1 MTKTAVGREHSTIQT
16 LETASLSSR
25 HVDLAVRGM
34 ARLRHDPRRVVTEL
48 FVPGEELPGSVSR
61 AAMVFERIMALDDDA
76 VDRAYTRTSADFAAR
91 HRDLE
96 ETFAEHSETVG
107 HRIARGPRVSDQRR
121 LLIGAYFTRE
131 YAIEAAALTNPS
143 MVEHPDQ
150 SDLDPGYLRF
160 VLSAR
165 AIGEGHLSCVEF
177 RTGVVGPDGTVALD
191 VPSRF
196 ARTGRPHASPHD
208 RGFFES
214 ALADAGD
221 DNEIHAYLH
230 HRLPA
235 QFTDADLEHVLAELP
250 SSLAARNGAHAAIER
265 IRLVAACEY
274 MLQFPQDTDLSE
286 RVLRP
291 ISSTDSRGME
301 DARFVRFTGPDGVA
315 GYRATYNAF
324 DGLTTAPQ
332 LIETADLR
340 TFHISP
346 LLGPA
351 ARNKGMALFPRL
363 INGVHMAL
371 SRWDRE
377 STSVATSA
385 DGHVWGDAQPLT
397 RAELSWDLV
406 QRGNCGSPIETPEG
420 WLVLTHGVGPMRV
433 YGIGAMLLDLEDP
446 RKVVSS
452 LDEPLLTPDADERDG
467 YVPNVVYSCG
477 AIRHGENLVIPY
489 GFSDVG
495 IGFATVRIPDLINHM
510 RTG

>member
-1 MTKTAVGREHSTIQT
+1 MIPTLDAASHSSPQ
-16 LETASLSSR
+16 A
-25 HVDLAVRGM
+25 DLAVRGQ

-76 VDRAYTRTSADFAAR
+76 VDRAYTRTVADFTAR
-91 HRDLE
+91 HRNLE

-107 HRIARGPRVSDQRR
+107 HRIARGARVSDQRR

-143 MVEHPDQ
+143 MIEHPDQ
-150 SDLDPGYLRF
+150 SDLGPGHLRF

-177 RTGVVGPDGTVALD
+177 RTGVIGPDGTVSLD
-191 VPSRF
+191 DPSRF
-196 ARTGRPHASPHD
+196 ARTGRSRAPVYD
-208 RGFFES
+208 RRFFES
-214 ALADAGD
+214 GLAEAGD
-221 DNEIHAYLH
+221 DNEVHAYLRQ
-230 HRLPA
+230 RLPV
-235 QFTDADLEHVLAELP
+235 QFTDTDLDHVLAELP
-250 SSLAARNGAHAAIER
+250 SSLMVRNGAHAAIDSVHR
-265 IRLVAACEY
+265 IAACQY
-274 MLQFPQDTDLSE
+274 MLEFPQDTDLSE

-291 ISSTDSRGME
+291 ISPTDSRGME

-315 GYRATYNAF
+315 DYRATYNAF

-340 TFHISP
+340 TFRISP

-363 INGVHMAL
+363 IDGVHMAL

-385 DGHVWGDAQPLT
+385 DGHVWGDAQPLI
-397 RAELSWDLV
+397 RPEQSWDLV

-433 YGIGAMLLDLEDP
+433 YGIGAILLDLEDP
-446 RKVVSS
+446 RKVLGG
-452 LDEPLLTPDADERDG
+452 LDGPLLTPDADERDG

-495 IGFATVRIPDLINHM
+495 ISFATARLPDLIDRM

>member
-1 MTKTAVGREHSTIQT
+1 MIPT
-16 LETASLSSR
+16 LDAASHSSR
-25 HVDLAVRGM
+25 QADLAVRGE

-76 VDRAYTRTSADFAAR
+76 VERAYTRTLADFTAR

-107 HRIARGPRVSDQRR
+107 HRIARGARVSDQRR

-143 MVEHPDQ
+143 MIEHPDQ
-150 SDLDPGYLRF
+150 SDLGPGRLRF

-177 RTGVVGPDGTVALD
+177 RTGVIGPDGAVTLD
-191 VPSRF
+191 DPSRF
-196 ARTGRPHASPHD
+196 ARTGRPHAPVYD

-214 ALADAGD
+214 GLAEAGD
-221 DNEIHAYLH
+221 DNEVRAYLRH
-230 HRLPA
+230 HLPA
-235 QFTDADLEHVLAELP
+235 QFTDTDLEHTLAELP
-250 SSLAARNGAHAAIER
+250 SGLMARNGAHAAIEGVHR
-265 IRLVAACEY
+265 VAARQY
-274 MLQFPQDTDLSE
+274 MLDFPQDTDLSE

-291 ISSTDSRGME
+291 ISPTDSRGME
-301 DARFVRFTGPDGVA
+301 DARFVRFTGPGGVA

-363 INGVHMAL
+363 VDGVHMAL

-385 DGHVWGDAQPLT
+385 DGRVWGDAQPL
-397 RAELSWDLV
+397 RRPEQSWDLV

-433 YGIGAMLLDLEDP
+433 YGIGAILLDLEDP
-446 RKVVSS
+446 RKVVGG
-452 LDEPLLTPDADERDG
+452 LDGPLLTADADERDG

-495 IGFATVRIPDLINHM
+495 IGFATARLPDLIDRM

>member
-1 MTKTAVGREHSTIQT
+1 MTGTAVRREEPTIET
-16 LETASLSSR
+16 LDAAPHNGVR
-25 HVDLAVRGM
+25 ADLVVRGG
-34 ARLRHDPRRVVTEL
+34 ARLRHDPRRVVTDL

-61 AAMVFERIMALDDDA
+61 AAMVFERIMALDDDT
-76 VDRAYTRTSADFAAR
+76 VDRAYTRTLADFSTR

-96 ETFAEHSETVG
+96 KTFAEHSETVG
-107 HRIARGPRVSDQRR
+107 HRIAAGAQVSDRRR

-143 MVEHPDQ
+143 LVEHPDQ
-150 SDLDPGYLRF
+150 SGLAPGCLRF

-177 RTGVVGPDGTVALD
+177 RTGVIGPDGTVAVD
-191 VPSRF
+191 EPSRF
-196 ARTGRPHASPHD
+196 ASAGRPRASRYD
-208 RGFFES
+208 RRFFEHG
-214 ALADAGD
+214 LAAAGD
-221 DNEIHAYLH
+221 DNEVHSYLL

-235 QFTDADLEHVLAELP
+235 QFTDADLEHVLADVPAGLM
-250 SSLAARNGAHAAIER
+250 ARNGAHAAIES
-265 IRLVAACEY
+265 IRLVAACQYVLE
-274 MLQFPQDTDLSE
+274 FPQDTDLSE

-291 ISSTDSRGME
+291 ISPTDSRGME
-301 DARFVRFTGPDGVA
+301 DARFVRFVDEGGAA

-324 DGLTTAPQ
+324 DGFTTAPQ
-332 LIETADLR
+332 LIETEDLR
-340 TFHISP
+340 VFRVSP

-363 INGVHMAL
+363 VGGVHMAL

-385 DGHVWGDAQPLT
+385 DGRVWGDAQPL
-397 RAELSWDLV
+397 RRPELSWDLV

-433 YGIGAMLLDLEDP
+433 YGIGAMMLDLEDP
-446 RKVVSS
+446 RKVVGS
-452 LDEPLLTPDADERDG
+452 LNGPLLTPDAEERDG

-495 IGFATVRIPDLINHM
+495 IGFATVRLPELIDAM
-510 RTG
+510 RNG